1 VPKFDKESF
10 HRFLID
16 SKTVGFFDQPVTL
29 SSGRRS
35 HWYVNWRTVTNDVCL
50 MDQLA
55 DFLIDFVAELGLKPD
70 AFYGVPEGATK
81 LGLIATYKWAKAKS
95 NFGPGS
101 APLPMGRGQA
111 KEHGSPAD
119 RFFIGEPRGEIV
131 VVEDVTTTG
140 SSLLA
145 ALDQLKPVGVTV
157 LAAIGLT
164 NRMERRDDGMSVEQ
178 AVKAKGITY
187 YALSQATDFLPQ
199 IYRALS
205 PRKEIGQAIEEE
217 FRKYGVK
224 PLKLI

>member
-1 VPKFDKESF
+1 VPKFSKDAF
-10 HRFLID
+10 LRFMVENRV
-16 SKTVGFFDQPVTL
+16 VGFFDQPVKL

-35 HWYVNWRTVTNDVCL
+35 HWYANWRTVTNDVCL
-50 MDQLA
+50 VDQLA
-55 DFLIDFVAELGLKPD
+55 DFLIDFVADLGLKPD

-119 RFFIGEPRGEIV
+119 RFFIGEPRGKIV

-145 ALDQLKPVGVTV
+145 ALDQLRPVGATV
-157 LAAIGLT
+157 LAAVGLT
-164 NRMERRDDGMSVEQ
+164 NRMERRDDGMSVEE
-178 AVKAKGITY
+178 AVKAKGIPY
-187 YALSQATDFLPQ
+187 YALSEAKDLLPQ
-199 IYRALS
+199 VFKALAPGEKIGRAV
-205 PRKEIGQAIEEE
+205 EEE
-217 FRKYGVK
+217 FGRYGAK
-224 PLKLI
+224 RLKLI